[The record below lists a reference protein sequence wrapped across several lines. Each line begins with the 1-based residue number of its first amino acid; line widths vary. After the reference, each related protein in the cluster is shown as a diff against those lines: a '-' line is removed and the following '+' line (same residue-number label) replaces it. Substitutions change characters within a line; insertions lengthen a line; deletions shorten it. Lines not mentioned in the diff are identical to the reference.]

1 MSDAAADAD
10 DLSILFPTR
19 EATIAG
25 RAVTVRELTFPQ
37 SMALNARM
45 APVIEALL
53 PHYLGEGI
61 DSDTVMDVLSAQ
73 PDVALELLA
82 LSTGQPVEWLAALP
96 ESEGMQLLLLCVA
109 VHVPF
114 FGRRLEMRHQARA
127 QIAALAAA
135 RELASFSPAS
145 SATDTPRPH

>member
-1 MSDAAADAD
+1 MSEHDAD
-10 DLSILFPTR
+10 DLTTLFSTR

-53 PHYLGEGI
+53 PHYGAEGDGI
-61 DSDTVMDVLSAQ
+61 DSDTLMAALAAQ
-73 PDVALELLA
+73 PDVALELLT
-82 LSTGQPVEWLAALP
+82 LSTGQPAEWLAALP
-96 ESEGMQLLLLCVA
+96 EHEGMHLLLLCVA
-109 VHVPF
+109 VHIPF
-114 FGRRLEMRHQARA
+114 FARRLEMRHQARA

-135 RELASFSPAS
+135 RELASCSPAS
-145 SATDTPRPH
+145 SATGTTKPH